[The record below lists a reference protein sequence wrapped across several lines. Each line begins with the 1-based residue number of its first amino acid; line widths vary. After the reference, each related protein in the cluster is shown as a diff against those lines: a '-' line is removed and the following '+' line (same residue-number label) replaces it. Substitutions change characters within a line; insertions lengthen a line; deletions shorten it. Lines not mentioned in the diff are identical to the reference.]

1 MLAALAQAAGTLP
14 EPPGSGALLVRAL
27 VVLLGVCGAA
37 WFVVR
42 LARRVGPAAGT
53 GALTVV
59 ARLPL
64 EGRRAIYVV
73 RVGSRQ
79 LVVGAG
85 EGGGLTTLAELQP
98 GELDPAALVRP
109 ATTFKEIL
117 ARLRSGGAEQAVELA
132 QRQDELPT
140 QGGSD
145 RREGERQNQHA
156 EQRAGG

>member
-1 MLAALAQAAGTLP
+1 MIGALAQAAGALP

-27 VVLLGVCGAA
+27 VVLLGVCAAA

-42 LARRVGPAAGT
+42 LARRVGPPAGA
-53 GALTVV
+53 GALTVI

-73 RVGSRQ
+73 RVGTRQ

-85 EGGGLTTLAELQP
+85 EGGGLTTLAELAP

-109 ATTFKEIL
+109 VTTFKQIL
-117 ARLRSGGAEQAVELA
+117 ERLRSGAEQPEQPA
-132 QRQDELPT
+132 QREDELSA
-140 QGGSD
+140 QRSGD
-145 RREGERQNQHA
+145 RGQGEREDQHA